1 MFKNLRNI
9 ASEIKGD
16 HARSTPDDSVSSESK
31 TRRFLSSK
39 SSSSGIHLRKK
50 HKEWEEID
58 GKTEDETVVHLALVK
73 FFREHGKQ
81 QPSYL
86 GHQKS
91 SLQVKSS
98 VSSQMQQ
105 QPTRQSLATSHFQA
119 QPSNQ
124 HEASRSK
131 SVLSKRSE
139 PSIRRSESRPSLES
153 HTSRFA
159 SHRHN
164 NSSPPLRQQQQQ
176 RQQQPQAKHFQEE
189 QDIQQKYHQ
198 HHAVSAPVARQ
209 YHNQEQS
216 SERPQVNHSSSEGS
230 RNETTSPGRF
240 QSRFSSHTSLHNLHT
255 SGSRFGRR
263 KEQ

>member
-58 GKTEDETVVHLALVK
+58 GKTEDETVVHLAL
-73 FFREHGKQ
+73 
-81 QPSYL
+81 
-86 GHQKS
+86 
-91 SLQVKSS
+91 
-98 VSSQMQQ
+98 
-105 QPTRQSLATSHFQA
+105 
-119 QPSNQ
+119 
-124 HEASRSK
+124 
-131 SVLSKRSE
+131 
-139 PSIRRSESRPSLES
+139 
-153 HTSRFA
+153 
-159 SHRHN
+159 
-164 NSSPPLRQQQQQ
+164 
-176 RQQQPQAKHFQEE
+176 
-189 QDIQQKYHQ
+189 